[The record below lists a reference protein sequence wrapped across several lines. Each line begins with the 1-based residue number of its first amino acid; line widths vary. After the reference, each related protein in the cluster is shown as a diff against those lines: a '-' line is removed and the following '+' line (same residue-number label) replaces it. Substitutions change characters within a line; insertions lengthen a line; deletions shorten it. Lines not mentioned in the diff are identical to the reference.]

1 MKRLALLILLT
12 VVAMMAF
19 APLQVDETAVSR
31 FATVEVW
38 VDSGDR
44 PLAAWQVEVIAVAGS
59 HGNVQIVGVESGGA
73 TGYAEP
79 PYYDSAALMQGRIIV
94 ASFSMAKELPKGSTR
109 VAVLHVRIEGAG
121 GNGEPEFASSLM
133 AAATVDGVEIAGT
146 VKIQRG
152 EVK

>member
-1 MKRLALLILLT
+1 MKRMALLIMLS
-12 VVAMMAF
+12 VVAMMAL
-19 APLQVDETAVSR
+19 APLQVDQTAASR

-38 VDSGDR
+38 IDSGDR
-44 PLAAWQVEVIAVAGS
+44 PLAAWQVEVIAVASGQK
-59 HGNVQIVGVESGGA
+59 NVQIVGVESGGA
-73 TGYAEP
+73 AGYAEP

-94 ASFSMAKELPKGSTR
+94 ASFSMAKELPRGSTR
-109 VAVLHVRIEGAG
+109 VAVLHVRIEGG
-121 GNGEPEFASSLM
+121 GEPEFASSLM